1 MPEMMKSIVLERF
14 GEPSEVLEVREVPVP
29 SPGRHEVRVR
39 MIASP
44 INPSDLLTVQ
54 GKYVALP
61 PLPAT
66 PGFEGVGIV
75 DAAGPGLLGRW
86 VMGKR
91 VVAIN
96 DRGGNW
102 AEYAII
108 KARQAR
114 PVPADLPDDQVASL
128 FVNPMTALALV
139 RHVMKVKRGEWL
151 LQSAA
156 GSNLGRMIIR
166 MGKHDG
172 FKTINVV
179 RRHEAMEELK
189 QLGGDVVL
197 CSEDGPIDKQVKS
210 VAPRGVAYAVDPVG
224 GETGTQLLRSLTTRG
239 RLVIFGSLS
248 EEPIR
253 IDPRLLIGGQQT
265 IEGFWL
271 GHWMR
276 AQSIPRVLR
285 VFREVSGLIRS
296 GVLKTETGPGFTLD
310 EVKQAAAAGGS
321 GKALLWLDPSR
332 RPS

>member
-1 MPEMMKSIVLERF
+1 
-14 GEPSEVLEVREVPVP
+14 
-29 SPGRHEVRVR
+29 
-39 MIASP
+39 
-44 INPSDLLTVQ
+44 
-54 GKYVALP
+54 
-61 PLPAT
+61 
-66 PGFEGVGIV
+66 
-75 DAAGPGLLGRW
+75 
-86 VMGKR
+86 MGKR

-114 PVPADLPDDQVASL
+114 PVADDLPDDQVASL

-139 RHVMKVKRGEWL
+139 RHVLKVKQGEWL

-210 VAPRGVAYAVDPVG
+210 VAARGVPYALDPVG
-224 GETGTQLLRSLTTRG
+224 GETGTQLLRSLATRG

-253 IDPRLLIGGQQT
+253 IDPRRLIGGQQT

-276 AQSIPRVLR
+276 AQSIPRALLA
-285 VFREVSGLIRS
+285 FREVSGLIRS

-310 EVKQAAAAGGS
+310 EVKQLAAAGS
-321 GKALLWLDPSR
+321 QGKALLWLDPSR
-332 RPS
+332 RPR